1 MEGAHVTFT
10 NCTAKNHGGG
20 LHAEA
25 AVQQERGSITFR
37 NCSAQKGGGLYAFE
51 VRQDSGAMNFERCNA
66 EIQGGGLWSGH
77 GGWSQDGGSLSFNDC
92 FAKETAGGA
101 YSRVGANLTHA
112 EFEECYADGTGAAL
126 FLRGAGYLR
135 SVKVT
140 ALRADF
146 SVSNILAVN
155 APLVVNSADCSQVE
169 MCRFKG
175 SPVKASQL
183 RCRRG
188 SGLEET
194 PEHVAC
200 QSCDAGA
207 VQLWDGGTSCRPCP
221 KPWEL
226 CNTTHFKVPEGFMVS
241 PSNLSKT
248 FFCPNAKACQGGDMP
263 AMSTPMCADGYVGDG
278 CVSCNQATHATAD
291 NSVVSCVKCA
301 ASDDKITQVLH
312 ILFAVVKDII
322 LFCVAVAGIR
332 GAAHTKKHS
341 GVFTNQFMSFATVA
355 TSSVAAV
362 MQTHVFLQ
370 LNSELRLAL
379 QATGVLADL
388 GNGESG
394 GGGAG
399 MAFECLVSYL
409 GFQKTVW
416 NAHIYSCIVPALL
429 MAILAWRQDFS
440 LAMVVGTNCFLPG
453 VCADFG
459 KYFVCFRV
467 QREQD
472 GGELQCNF
480 MPPGVPAA
488 VLLALMVACFVLA
501 TVGWTKVAY
510 SKRLPA
516 PKHVLYLSNAYKPEY
531 AAWETERLLRK
542 MCLKLLCAFLPPS
555 LSPSLHMT
563 GASIILLASL
573 GSYLLLSPYK
583 VELWNRSESA
593 LLTLALVMTCL
604 SSCLISNELD
614 WGHSELTQ
622 RILLFTIAGLAGSVS
637 FGMVLAIGM
646 QMRNESKASDTSMA

>member
-1 MEGAHVTFT
+1 
-10 NCTAKNHGGG
+10 
-20 LHAEA
+20 
-25 AVQQERGSITFR
+25 
-37 NCSAQKGGGLYAFE
+37 
-51 VRQDSGAMNFERCNA
+51 
-66 EIQGGGLWSGH
+66 
-77 GGWSQDGGSLSFNDC
+77 
-92 FAKETAGGA
+92 
-101 YSRVGANLTHA
+101 
-112 EFEECYADGTGAAL
+112 
-126 FLRGAGYLR
+126 
-135 SVKVT
+135 
-140 ALRADF
+140 
-146 SVSNILAVN
+146 
-155 APLVVNSADCSQVE
+155 
-169 MCRFKG
+169 
-175 SPVKASQL
+175 
-183 RCRRG
+183 
-188 SGLEET
+188 
-194 PEHVAC
+194 
-200 QSCDAGA
+200 
-207 VQLWDGGTSCRPCP
+207 
-221 KPWEL
+221 
-226 CNTTHFKVPEGFMVS
+226 
-241 PSNLSKT
+241 
-248 FFCPNAKACQGGDMP
+248 MP

-301 ASDDKITQVLH
+301 ASDDKIMQVLH
-312 ILFAVVKDII
+312 ILFAVVKDIV
-322 LFCVAVAGIR
+322 LFYVAVAGIR

-362 MQTHVFLQ
+362 MQTNVFVQ
-370 LNSELRLAL
+370 LNSEFRLAL

-429 MAILAWRQDFS
+429 MAILARQQDFW

-488 VLLALMVACFVLA
+488 VLLALMLLCFVLA

-510 SKRLPA
+510 SKTLPA

-646 QMRNESKASDTSMA
+646 QMRNESKASDTSVA